1 MRSKKDAKYIEY
13 KLKNG
18 KSKSVPISNYFKC
31 IQAKF
36 TNQNMDRMEKKLAP
50 AMCYL
55 KQPNFISKEMHML
68 NAKGRKRQCIKIY
81 ILHMYTYE
89 FTLY

>member
-1 MRSKKDAKYIEY
+1 
-13 KLKNG
+13 
-18 KSKSVPISNYFKC
+18 
-31 IQAKF
+31 
-36 TNQNMDRMEKKLAP
+36 MDRMEKKLAP